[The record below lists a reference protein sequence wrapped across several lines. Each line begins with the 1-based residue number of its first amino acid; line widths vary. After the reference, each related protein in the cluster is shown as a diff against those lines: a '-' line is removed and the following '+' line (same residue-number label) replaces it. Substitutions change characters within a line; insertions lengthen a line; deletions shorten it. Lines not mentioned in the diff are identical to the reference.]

1 MNVLCDLGQ
10 VFTSLNLNRLI
21 FLQVGPVISSDLR
34 ARFALSHHLP
44 AIISLEMATIQQ
56 NIRPHLISE
65 GKTELALNS
74 LELYLLQFLKVGGLD
89 ELYILM
95 IQVTFK

>member
-1 MNVLCDLGQ
+1 MDVLCDLGQ

-44 AIISLEMATIQQ
+44 AITSFEMATIQQ
-56 NIRPHLISE
+56 NICPHLISE

-74 LELYLLQFLKVGGLD
+74 FELYLLQFLKVGGLD
-89 ELYILM
+89 EMYILV
-95 IQVTFK
+95 IQVTLK

>member
-1 MNVLCDLGQ
+1 MDVLCDLGQ

-34 ARFALSHHLP
+34 ARFARSHHLP
-44 AIISLEMATIQQ
+44 AITSFEMATIQQ

-89 ELYILM
+89 ELYILV
-95 IQVTFK
+95 I